1 MSIVV
6 ISDKSLSLSDKSD
19 RSDGSDESDKSE
31 IYYR

>member
-6 ISDKSLSLSDKSD
+6 LSDGSLSLSDKSD
-19 RSDGSDESDKSE
+19 RSDGSDGSE

>member
-6 ISDKSLSLSDKSD
+6 LSDESPYLSDKSD
-19 RSDGSDESDKSE
+19 RSDESDGSK

>member
-6 ISDKSLSLSDKSD
+6 LSDESDGSDESD
-19 RSDGSDESDKSE
+19 RSDGSDEAE

>member
-6 ISDKSLSLSDKSD
+6 LSDKSD
-19 RSDGSDESDKSE
+19 ESDESDESDGPDEAK

>member
-6 ISDKSLSLSDKSD
+6 LSDKSD
-19 RSDGSDESDKSE
+19 ESDESDGPDGSDEAK

>member
-6 ISDKSLSLSDKSD
+6 LSDKSD
-19 RSDGSDESDKSE
+19 ESDGSDGSNGSDEAK